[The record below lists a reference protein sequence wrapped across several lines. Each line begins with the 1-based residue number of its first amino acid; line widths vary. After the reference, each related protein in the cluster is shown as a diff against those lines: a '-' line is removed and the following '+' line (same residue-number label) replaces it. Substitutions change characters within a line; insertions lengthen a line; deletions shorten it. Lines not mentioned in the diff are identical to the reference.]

1 MEEINTSF
9 SDLMDAKTINLYDIK
24 KVKVGIKEL
33 DNTLNGGIP
42 FGCMTIIGA
51 HEGSGKSTLVSQW
64 KTRKTE

>member
-33 DNTLNGGIP
+33 DNTLIP
-42 FGCMTIIGA
+42 M
-51 HEGSGKSTLVSQW
+51 
-64 KTRKTE
+64 